1 VPSKANTFRKKLKR
15 PIPFFRFVGY
25 TGGYISAAFFRV
37 FFPTFFRTSFRPY
50 ILPYFLTTY
59 RPYYKMIW
67 STAEFEVNENS
78 WGSLYMDGPEYKI
91 EQQKLKKTDKP
102 KGREMYPGVF
112 LMPTESQKDEC
123 LADFTVPTIT
133 CFGDLEEHFPVVLED
148 ASCGIGLKRVHLRF
162 DGEKV
167 EQWQSYRPESMDEHE
182 NYLSWCEIRLVETL
196 RQHWRLFEVSN
207 ATGGGDLS
215 MEHPTPDEGALT
227 MTITLKETL
236 TPLQVLMRGPFVW
249 DQEGATLLVKLHNRK
264 IEASGGFRQER
275 FRTAGENAAFA
286 DYLDT
291 VCHDIIDRLFEVGG
305 CEVFLGRNSKYLFEV
320 DVFAIDDAPAT
331 KAAAPKA
338 SVAPAPAVAR
348 PTTPTAAPATVV
360 AAVVAKPPATV
371 AAAVVAKAPGPKTL
385 DTLRSF
391 SRYVRWDKD
400 GYFHAIEVLR
410 IHQRDAGK
418 IHDDL
423 LAALRL
429 CDDCDIS
436 RANNPKYLFV
446 VQVLAPRR

>member
-1 VPSKANTFRKKLKR
+1 
-15 PIPFFRFVGY
+15 
-25 TGGYISAAFFRV
+25 
-37 FFPTFFRTSFRPY
+37 
-50 ILPYFLTTY
+50 
-59 RPYYKMIW
+59 
-67 STAEFEVNENS
+67 
-78 WGSLYMDGPEYKI
+78 
-91 EQQKLKKTDKP
+91 
-102 KGREMYPGVF
+102 
-112 LMPTESQKDEC
+112 
-123 LADFTVPTIT
+123 
-133 CFGDLEEHFPVVLED
+133 
-148 ASCGIGLKRVHLRF
+148 
-162 DGEKV
+162 
-167 EQWQSYRPESMDEHE
+167 
-182 NYLSWCEIRLVETL
+182 
-196 RQHWRLFEVSN
+196 
-207 ATGGGDLS
+207 

-275 FRTAGENAAFA
+275 FRTVAENAAFA

-320 DVFAIDDAPAT
+320 DVFAIDDVPVA
-331 KAAAPKA
+331 KAAASKA
-338 SVAPAPAVAR
+338 AGGSWTSAAPPAAAATAVAALAR
-348 PTTPTAAPATVV
+348 PTTPTAAPIPMVAKAPA
-360 AAVVAKPPATV
+360 AAV
-371 AAAVVAKAPGPKTL
+371 AAVVAKAPGPKTL
-385 DTLRSF
+385 DVLRSF

>member
-1 VPSKANTFRKKLKR
+1 
-15 PIPFFRFVGY
+15 
-25 TGGYISAAFFRV
+25 
-37 FFPTFFRTSFRPY
+37 
-50 ILPYFLTTY
+50 
-59 RPYYKMIW
+59 MIW
-67 STAEFEVNENS
+67 SSAEFEVNENS

-102 KGREMYPGVF
+102 KGKEMYPGVF

-182 NYLSWCEIRLVETL
+182 NYLSWCEMRLVETL

-215 MEHPTPDEGALT
+215 MEHATPDEGALT

-275 FRTAGENAAFA
+275 FRTAAENAAFA

-320 DVFAIDDAPAT
+320 DVFAIDDAPVTKAAT
-331 KAAAPKA
+331 KVAAPKA
-338 SVAPAPAVAR
+338 TASAAPAVAR
-348 PTTPTAAPATVV
+348 PTTPTAAPAP
-360 AAVVAKPPATV
+360 ASIARPASPSAVSILK
-371 AAAVVAKAPGPKTL
+371 
-385 DTLRSF
+385 S
-391 SRYVRWDKD
+391 
-400 GYFHAIEVLR
+400 GYFPVVWKRYADAECRVKDDRGYYHAIEVKNAFAKR
-410 IHQRDAGK
+410 ARD
-418 IHDDL
+418 IDNDL
-423 LAALRL
+423 FAALKP
-429 CDDCDIS
+429 CDDCKLLPPPVGS
-436 RANNPKYLFV
+436 PYLFV

>member
-1 VPSKANTFRKKLKR
+1 
-15 PIPFFRFVGY
+15 
-25 TGGYISAAFFRV
+25 
-37 FFPTFFRTSFRPY
+37 
-50 ILPYFLTTY
+50 
-59 RPYYKMIW
+59 
-67 STAEFEVNENS
+67 
-78 WGSLYMDGPEYKI
+78 MDGPEYKLD
-91 EQQKLKKTDKP
+91 QRKLEKTDKP
-102 KGREMYPGVF
+102 NGVYI
-112 LMPTESQKDEC
+112 MPPQSQKAEC
-123 LADFTVPTIT
+123 LEDFTVPTIT
-133 CFGDLEEHFPVVLED
+133 CFADLEEHFPVVLED

-162 DGEKV
+162 DADKV
-167 EQWQSYRPESMDEHE
+167 DHWQTCCPESMDEHE
-182 NYLSWCEIRLVETL
+182 NYLSWCEMRLVETL
-196 RQHWRLFEVSN
+196 KQHWRLFEVSDV
-207 ATGGGDLS
+207 TGGGDLS

-227 MTITLKETL
+227 MTILMKETL
-236 TPLQVLMRGPFVW
+236 TPLQILMRGPFVW

-275 FRTAGENAAFA
+275 FRTAAENEAFKE
-286 DYLDT
+286 YLNT
-291 VCHDIIDRLFEVGG
+291 ICHDIIDRLEEAGG

-320 DVFAIDDAPAT
+320 DVFAIDDAPAKPAT

-338 SVAPAPAVAR
+338 AASAAAAPTATAVAATTR
-348 PTTPTAAPATVV
+348 PTTPTAA
-360 AAVVAKPPATV
+360 AVPTVAK
-371 AAAVVAKAPGPKTL
+371 AAAPGPKTL

-410 IHQRDAGK
+410 IHQRDARR

-423 LAALRL
+423 LAALGL